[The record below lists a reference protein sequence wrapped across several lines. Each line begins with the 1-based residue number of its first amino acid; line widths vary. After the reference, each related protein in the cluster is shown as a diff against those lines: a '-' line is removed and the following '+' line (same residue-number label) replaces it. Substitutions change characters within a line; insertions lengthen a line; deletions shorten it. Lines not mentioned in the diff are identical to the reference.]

1 MDRIDGFRIFV
12 RVVETGSFSRAAR
25 DLGITQP
32 TVTRHVAAL
41 ERHLGV
47 RLLNRNTR
55 RLSVTE
61 PGRTYYERGKSLLE
75 LVEETENLA
84 GGRQAPL
91 QGRIRIGTS
100 VAFGRRVVTPL
111 ILGFMR
117 EYPRLEVDLSFEDTY
132 VDLVDRGLDVAI
144 RMGKLADSSLGA
156 RHLGLNPWIAV
167 AAPAYLKKRGAPR
180 APQDLAQHNVLV
192 YSTVQGDDHLHFI
205 DRGKGRSSVRVH
217 GSLRSNNL
225 SSILAA
231 VRDGMGIAALPVY
244 VAARSLG
251 TGHVVQVLADFPL
264 PSQEIHAVFP
274 SPKLVPGK
282 VTALID
288 YLLAAFAHADWPAAL
303 TQGTEETP
311 GSNKVAGPVGKS
323 AKKKMPRKAVPVFD
337 HKK

>member
-12 RVVETGSFSRAAR
+12 RVVETGSFSKAAR
-25 DLGITQP
+25 DLGISQP

-61 PGRTYYERGKSLLE
+61 LGSSYYERGKSLLE
-75 LVEETENLA
+75 LFEETESLA
-84 GGRQAPL
+84 GGRQALL

-111 ILGFMR
+111 VLGFMR
-117 EYPRLEVDLSFEDTY
+117 EYPLVEVDLSFEDTY
-132 VDLVDRGLDVAI
+132 VDLVAQGIDVAV

-156 RHLGLNPWIAV
+156 RYLGLNPWVAV
-167 AAPAYLKKRGAPR
+167 ASPVYLKRRGVPKV
-180 APQDLAQHNVLV
+180 PHELVQHNVLV

-205 DRGKGRSSVRVH
+205 ERGNGRTSVRVH
-217 GSLRSNNL
+217 GTLRSNNL

-244 VAARSLG
+244 VAARSLS
-251 TGHVVQVLADFPL
+251 TKHVKQVLTEFSL
-264 PSQEIHAVFP
+264 PSQEIHAVYP

-282 VTALID
+282 VTALIE
-288 YLLAAFAHADWPAAL
+288 YLHAAFAHEDWPVAL
-303 TQGTEETP
+303 TQPAEEP
-311 GSNKVAGPVGKS
+311 LVRSKVK
-323 AKKKMPRKAVPVFD
+323 R
-337 HKK
+337 

>member
-25 DLGITQP
+25 DLGVTQP

-75 LVEETENLA
+75 LFEETQSLA

-100 VAFGRRVVTPL
+100 VAFGRRIVTPL

-117 EYPRLEVDLSFEDTY
+117 EYPRVEVDLSFEDTY

-156 RHLGLNPWIAV
+156 RYLGLNPWIAV
-167 AAPAYLKKRGAPR
+167 AAPAYLKKHGAPKV
-180 APQDLAQHNVLV
+180 PQDLPQHNVLV

-205 DRGKGRSSVRVH
+205 DRRNSRVSVRVH

-231 VRDGMGIAALPVY
+231 VRDGMGVAALPVY
-244 VAARSLG
+244 VAARSLS
-251 TGHVVQVLADFPL
+251 TGHVKRVLADFSL
-264 PSQEIHAVFP
+264 PSQEIHAVYP
-274 SPKLVPGK
+274 SPRLVPGK

-288 YLLAAFAHADWPAAL
+288 YLHAAFAHADWPAVL
-303 TQGTEETP
+303 TQP
-311 GSNKVAGPVGKS
+311 GE
-323 AKKKMPRKAVPVFD
+323 AVPTP
-337 HKK
+337 KKQGKR

>member
-75 LVEETENLA
+75 LFEETQSLA

-100 VAFGRRVVTPL
+100 VAFGRRIVTPL

-156 RHLGLNPWIAV
+156 RYLGLNPWIAV
-167 AAPAYLKKRGAPR
+167 AAPAYLKRHGAPKV
-180 APQDLAQHNVLV
+180 PQDLAQHNVLV

-205 DRGKGRSSVRVH
+205 DRRNSRSSVRVH

-231 VRDGMGIAALPVY
+231 VRDGMGVAALPVY
-244 VAARSLG
+244 VAARSLS
-251 TGHVVQVLADFPL
+251 TGHVKQVLADFSL
-264 PSQEIHAVFP
+264 PSQEIHAVYP

-288 YLLAAFAHADWPAAL
+288 YLHSAFAHADWPAVL
-303 TQGTEETP
+303 TQSGEASATP
-311 GSNKVAGPVGKS
+311 KRQGK
-323 AKKKMPRKAVPVFD
+323 R
-337 HKK
+337 

>member
-75 LVEETENLA
+75 LFEETQSLA

-100 VAFGRRVVTPL
+100 VAFGRRIVTPL

-156 RHLGLNPWIAV
+156 RYLGLNPWIAV
-167 AAPAYLKKRGAPR
+167 AAPAYLKKHGAPKV
-180 APQDLAQHNVLV
+180 PQDLPQHNVLV

-205 DRGKGRSSVRVH
+205 DRRNSRSSVRVH

-244 VAARSLG
+244 VAARSLS
-251 TGHVVQVLADFPL
+251 TKHVKQVLTEFSL
-264 PSQEIHAVFP
+264 PSQEIHAVYP

-282 VTALID
+282 VTALIE
-288 YLLAAFAHADWPAAL
+288 YLHAAFAHEVWPVAL
-303 TQGTEETP
+303 TQPAEEPLART
-311 GSNKVAGPVGKS
+311 KVK
-323 AKKKMPRKAVPVFD
+323 R
-337 HKK
+337 

>member
-12 RVVETGSFSRAAR
+12 RVVETGSFSKAAR

-75 LVEETENLA
+75 LFEETQSLA
-84 GGRQAPL
+84 GARQARL

-111 ILGFMR
+111 VLGFMR
-117 EYPRLEVDLSFEDTY
+117 EYPLVEVDLSFEDTY
-132 VDLVDRGLDVAI
+132 VDLVAQGIDVAV

-156 RHLGLNPWIAV
+156 RYLGLNPWVAV
-167 AAPAYLKKRGAPR
+167 ASPAYLKRRGVPKV
-180 APQDLAQHNVLV
+180 PHELVQHNVLV

-205 DRGKGRSSVRVH
+205 DRGNGRTSVRVH
-217 GSLRSNNL
+217 GTLRSNNL

-244 VAARSLG
+244 VAARSLS
-251 TGHVVQVLADFPL
+251 TKHVKQVLTEFSL
-264 PSQEIHAVFP
+264 PSQEIHAVYP
-274 SPKLVPGK
+274 SPKLVAGK

-288 YLLAAFAHADWPAAL
+288 YLHAAFAHADWPAVL
-303 TQGTEETP
+303 TQP
-311 GSNKVAGPVGKS
+311 GEVPPPKRQGK
-323 AKKKMPRKAVPVFD
+323 R
-337 HKK
+337 

>member
-25 DLGITQP
+25 DLGVTQP
-32 TVTRHVAAL
+32 TVTRHIAAL

-61 PGRTYYERGKSLLE
+61 LGRSYYERGKSLLD
-75 LVEETENLA
+75 LFEETESLA
-84 GGRQAPL
+84 GGRQARL

-111 ILGFMR
+111 VLGFMR
-117 EYPRLEVDLSFEDTY
+117 GYPLIQVELSFEDSY
-132 VDLVDRGLDVAI
+132 VDLVAQGIDVAV

-156 RHLGLNPWIAV
+156 RYLGLNPWIAV
-167 AAPAYLKKRGAPR
+167 AAPSYLKRSGIPAT
-180 APQDLAQHNVLV
+180 PQDLAQHNVLV

-205 DRGKGRSSVRVH
+205 DGRNGRISVGVH
-217 GSLRSNNL
+217 GNLRSNNL

-231 VRDGMGIAALPVY
+231 VRDGMGIAVLPVY

-251 TGHVVQVLADFPL
+251 TGHVAQVLAQFSL
-264 PSQEIHAVFP
+264 PSQEIHAVYP

-288 YLLAAFAHADWPAAL
+288 YLHDAFARADWPAVL
-303 TQGTEETP
+303 THNAQETP
-311 GSNKVAGPVGKS
+311 RREKAAGQGARS
-323 AKKKMPRKAVPVFD
+323 AKTRA
-337 HKK
+337 

>member
-61 PGRTYYERGKSLLE
+61 LGLGYYERGKSLLE
-75 LVEETENLA
+75 LFEETEGLA

-91 QGRIRIGTS
+91 QGRLRIGTS

-117 EYPRLEVDLSFEDTY
+117 QYPRLEVDLSFEDTY

-156 RHLGLNPWIAV
+156 RYLGLNPWVAV
-167 AAPAYLKKRGAPR
+167 AAPAYLRKRGTPKV
-180 APQDLAQHNVLV
+180 PHDLAGHNVLV
-192 YSTVQGDDHLHFI
+192 YSTVQGDDHLHFV
-205 DRGKGRSSVRVH
+205 DRGDGRSSVRVH
-217 GSLRSNNL
+217 GTLRSNDL
-225 SSILAA
+225 STILAA

-251 TGHVVQVLADFPL
+251 TGHVTQVLNDFPL
-264 PSQEIHAVFP
+264 PSQEIHAVYP
-274 SPKLVPGK
+274 SPKLVPAK
-282 VTALID
+282 VTALIE
-288 YLLAAFAHADWPAAL
+288 YLHAAFARADWPDTL
-303 TQGTEETP
+303 TQTAEEK
-311 GSNKVAGPVGKS
+311 SRKEKAGK
-323 AKKKMPRKAVPVFD
+323 
-337 HKK
+337 